1 MDNSL
6 LVFEK
11 YCKSDATK
19 RMYQYHFDR
28 FLRYCKKG
36 EPLITADGLLT
47 LKNVVLQTWIEDYV
61 YGLRNK
67 ISPNSY
73 SGVVAS
79 LQLFFSMNDIVL
91 NWDKIHRLIPS
102 SVAKSGKEAW
112 TNNDIKKMLDST
124 TSLRNKAIIH
134 LLASTGCRIGAISEL
149 RIKHLSNMA
158 EGCMAVLLYADS
170 KEEYYSYITPE
181 AVSSLNAYLD
191 QRKKNGEY
199 FDEDS
204 FVFREEYKL
213 GIQKPKMLKYDAV
226 SYTLYRIV
234 RKIER
239 KKGRGGRYNVQM
251 AHGLRKRFASIL
263 KTNKDIPYSVGER
276 LLGHQIY
283 LDPSYFVA
291 SKESLFNFWKRV
303 ISDLTIDDSERER
316 LRRIEVEQKVTEL
329 ETEKDAKL
337 AKLESEN
344 KEMKESIKGLWEL
357 MKKD

>member
-1 MDNSL
+1 MV
-6 LVFEK
+6 VFEK

-28 FLRYCKKG
+28 FLKYCKKS
-36 EPLITADGLLT
+36 EPLITANGLLT
-47 LKNVVLQTWIEDYV
+47 LRNEVTQSWIEDYV

-79 LQLFFSMNDIVL
+79 LQLFFSMNDKML
-91 NWDKIHRLIPS
+91 NWDKIYRLIPS

-134 LLASTGCRIGAISEL
+134 FLASTGCRIGALPEL
-149 RIKHLSNMA
+149 RIKHLSNMP

-181 AVSSLNAYLD
+181 AAGNLNSYLD
-191 QRKKNGEY
+191 QRKKDGE
-199 FDEDS
+199 FLGEDS

-213 GIQKPKMLKYDAV
+213 GIQKPKMLKYEAV
-226 SYTLYRIV
+226 SYVLYRIV

-239 KKGRGGRYNVQM
+239 KKGSGRRYNVQM
-251 AHGLRKRFASIL
+251 AHGLRKRFASIV
-263 KTNKDIPYSVGER
+263 KMNKDIPYSVGER

-291 SKESLFNFWKRV
+291 NKESLFNFWKLARTEL
-303 ISDLTIDDSERER
+303 IIDEAMREKA
-316 LRRIEVEQKVTEL
+316 LREETEQKVE
-329 ETEKDAKL
+329 
-337 AKLESEN
+337 KLEESQAREILEVKSKLLSLQTLVENLLSEKN
-344 KEMKESIKGLWEL
+344 E
-357 MKKD
+357 